1 MDEEEIIVV
10 PFTEDELD
18 ESNSIHRTYRMDF
31 NKKRIVGMID
41 GLEAAQQSIFKAM
54 QTRRFAYQIYD
65 DQYGCDVFNKI
76 GNTDLTEDYLDS
88 DIPAMIEDTLVPD
101 DMVEGVGEIEFEM
114 ISHDS
119 VRIEVYIKTIFG
131 DIDMEGVITD
141 E

>member
-65 DQYGCDVFNKI
+65 DQYGCDIFNKI

-101 DMVEGVGEIEFEM
+101 DMVEGVGEIVFEM

>member
-65 DQYGCDVFNKI
+65 DQYGCDIFNKI

>member
-10 PFTEDELD
+10 PFTEGELD

-65 DQYGCDVFNKI
+65 DQYGCDIFNKI

>member
-10 PFTEDELD
+10 PFDEDDLD
-18 ESNSIHRTYRMDF
+18 DANAVYRTYRMDTR
-31 NKKRIVGMID
+31 KKRIVGMVD

-65 DQYGCDVFNKI
+65 DQYGCDIFNKI

-88 DIPAMIEDTLVPD
+88 DIPAMVEDALLPD
-101 DMVEGVGEIEFEM
+101 DMVDGVGEVEYEM
-114 ISHDS
+114 VSHDS
-119 VRIEVYIKTIFG
+119 VRITIYVKTIFG
-131 DIDMEGVITD
+131 DIEMEGVIAD